1 MSSAHEDLIGK
12 IAATGISEEEA
23 EHAARRCLMSME
35 KNGGFGYAG
44 GATFAYFLAMSTTP
58 PGAAVAVAYSAYAVV
73 GGAIGAGYALAKS
86 PQCSEVR
93 EAISFWNTAP
103 P

>member
-23 EHAARRCLMSME
+23 EHAARRCLMSMA

-73 GGAIGAGYALAKS
+73 GGATGAGYPPPNSPHSSELRQALIF
-86 PQCSEVR
+86 C
-93 EAISFWNTAP
+93 
-103 P
+103 